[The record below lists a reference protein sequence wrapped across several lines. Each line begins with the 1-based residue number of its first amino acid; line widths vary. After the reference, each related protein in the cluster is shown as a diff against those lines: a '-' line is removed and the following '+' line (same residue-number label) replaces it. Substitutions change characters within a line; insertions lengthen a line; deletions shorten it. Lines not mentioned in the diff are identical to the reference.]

1 MGKNQLLDSKQKQ
14 SREIMIFILVMSLS
28 GLENL
33 VAEIIPELKLGPI
46 ELGISSF
53 IFIPITLAIL
63 FNSFWA
69 ALAAPIGEIIFAD
82 LPLGEFGGLG
92 EFEEVV
98 LLTIGLYLAA
108 KLVKDVTNRS
118 QIIIA
123 TMIGFGFEEIMS
135 TLIDIAKVWV
145 GIEEF
150 EAVPGLPQSIFVVEG
165 VDFLVEFII
174 TGIIFGLIPTLYFL
188 PRLYGKIEPL
198 LGIKPREKQTSI
210 SMSEIFK
217 PGMVIGSAVAT
228 LAGWGI
234 AFLSEMGYNLVEWEP
249 EFLDQFGTIYILVP
263 IILSLLVFAAIIL
276 FARKKSSKSM

>member
-1 MGKNQLLDSKQKQ
+1 MEKNQLLDSKQKQ
-14 SREIMIFILVMSLS
+14 SRDIMIFILVMSLS

-92 EFEEVV
+92 EFQEVV

-135 TLIDIAKVWV
+135 TLIDITKVWV

-150 EAVPGLPQSIFVVEG
+150 EAVPGLPQSIFIVEG

-217 PGMVIGSAVAT
+217 PGMVIGLAVAT
-228 LAGWGI
+228 LTGWGI

-263 IILSLLVFAAIIL
+263 IILSLLVFAAILL